1 MLIARKDGTY
11 CILTARKGKR
21 GQHTYQIVV
30 PENDGTPSLQRRIY
44 TRLMAVMPLTTPNPR
59 WTRVLKTS
67 CYRKPSDEGHW
78 LYSTL
83 WRYRHYFYSAAL
95 AALLANILTL
105 AGTFFTMN
113 VYDRVIPT
121 RAYVTLWSLAIGV
134 MIAIIFEFASRQI
147 RAYLIDIAGKADLI
161 LGAKLF
167 RRDVDAHGI
176 QAAILRNLCEPVTRF

>member
-1 MLIARKDGTY
+1 M
-11 CILTARKGKR
+11 
-21 GQHTYQIVV
+21 
-30 PENDGTPSLQRRIY
+30 
-44 TRLMAVMPLTTPNPR
+44 TTP
-59 WTRVLKTS
+59 
-67 CYRKPSDEGHW
+67 KPTLDARAEDQLLPKAKDEGHW

-134 MIAIIFEFASRQI
+134 MIAII
-147 RAYLIDIAGKADLI
+147 LNLPADKSAPI
-161 LGAKLF
+161 
-167 RRDVDAHGI
+167 
-176 QAAILRNLCEPVTRF
+176 